1 MVSIVLIPEVARHR
15 RPWKVKIMARRVG
28 YLATLALCATL
39 PGCRAPADRDTTSQ
53 SETQPAAM
61 TYKITLGMKL
71 SAALST
77 LADADAEDMCLD
89 YDMVLSRQGGTEAG
103 VVSRS
108 GCYRLPDDTA
118 VWLMSTG
125 PRDGRDE
132 RFVLT
137 SIALG
142 GADDFAKARSQRDK
156 FVKHRVGELTMS
168 NDGVISF
175 APHREADTE

>member
-1 MVSIVLIPEVARHR
+1 M
-15 RPWKVKIMARRVG
+15 MARCVG
-28 YLATLALCATL
+28 YLAMLAMCATL
-39 PGCRAPADRDTTSQ
+39 LGCRSPAESDSRQQGNTRPA
-53 SETQPAAM
+53 ETQPAVL
-61 TYKITLGMKL
+61 TYRITLGMKL
-71 SAALST
+71 SVALST

-89 YDMVLSRQGGTEAG
+89 YDMVLSGHGAPESRK
-103 VVSRS
+103 VWRS

-125 PRDGRDE
+125 PRDGLDE

-142 GADDFAKARSQRDK
+142 GADDFATARSQRDR

-168 NDGVISF
+168 NDGVIGF
-175 APHREADTE
+175 VPHKEPDTK